1 MSYAVAR
8 TKLANLLIKAGYDK
22 VKSLK
27 AVKYPYVEVLQFVH
41 NHNSDGG
48 SYWDYDTES
57 IIEYEN
63 GSNFV
68 KLIQDYQIPFSN
80 EFPNDKSYKILGNI
94 SEAKVHL
101 DVKQSSV
108 NYWVALNGYGVPWWS
123 QPLKIRAKYRHK
135 YPRNV
140 IVDSDRAI
148 GYGYGGYASS
158 GGEYGHQKGTMPLPK
173 GGWGKIELLD
183 E

>member
-22 VKSLK
+22 TKSLK
-27 AVKYPYVEVLQFVH
+27 AVKYPYVEILQFVH
-41 NHNSDGG
+41 NHRANGV

-63 GSNFV
+63 GGNFV

-80 EFPNDKSYKILGNI
+80 EFPNDKSYKILGDI

-101 DVKQSSV
+101 DVKQNSV
-108 NYWVALNGYGVPWWS
+108 DWWLAYYGYGVPWWS
-123 QPLKIRAKYRHK
+123 QPLTIRAKYRHR
-135 YPRNV
+135 YPTNE
-140 IVDSDRAI
+140 IKDSRRDI
-148 GYGYGGYASS
+148 GTGYGGNATS
-158 GGEYGHQKGTMPLPK
+158 GGEYGHHKGTMPLPE
-173 GGWGKIELLD
+173 GGWEKIELPD
-183 E
+183 